1 MLRRNSLAV
10 AIAILLCTAVACDKK
25 EVTPATHGSPSDLI
39 SHQNTATTLPVLS
52 KTFTLKS
59 SETFPFE
66 IPPHSS
72 QPHLHGIFQTFAGK
86 AHGPSDDSANI
97 EFEVQNE
104 EQKSEADANHPSESL
119 LSVEASHNQ
128 SVNLDLPPSMDQPV
142 KYYLV
147 FHNAQGSNGNKV
159 VEANFRVDF

>member
-1 MLRRNSLAV
+1 
-10 AIAILLCTAVACDKK
+10 
-25 EVTPATHGSPSDLI
+25 
-39 SHQNTATTLPVLS
+39 VLS

-72 QPHLHGIFQTFAGK
+72 QPHLHGIFQAFAGK

-128 SVNLDLPPSMDQPV
+128 SVNLDLPPSMDQAV

-147 FHNAQGSNGNKV
+147 FHNAQGSNSNKV